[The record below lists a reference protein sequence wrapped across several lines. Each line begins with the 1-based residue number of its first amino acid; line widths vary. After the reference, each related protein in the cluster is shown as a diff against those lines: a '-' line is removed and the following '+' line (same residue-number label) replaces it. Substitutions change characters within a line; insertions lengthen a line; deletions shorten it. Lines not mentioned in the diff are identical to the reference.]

1 MKKLLFVVIIFLS
14 SLNVFSQS
22 DSVMLRKIFN
32 EIMINGKG
40 YDQLNY
46 LCKNIGHRLSGSPQA
61 ERAVQWAKA
70 EMENAG
76 FDNVWLQEV
85 MVPHWIRGQK
95 EYGEIVGVGQ
105 VDILALGGSV
115 ATSKNGLIANVIEV
129 RDFDELKQLGAE
141 NVNGKIIF
149 YNHVFPQNVVN
160 SFEGYGDAGP
170 YRWYG
175 PAEASK
181 LGAVATITRSVSSA
195 YDDFPH
201 TGTTGFRDEAQ
212 PIPCVAISTMDAD
225 VLSDALEKNLDTKV
239 KLVLHC
245 EMLDEVKSYN
255 VIGEITGSEFPN
267 EIIVVGGHLD
277 SWDVGEGAHDDGAG
291 CVQSM
296 EVIRALKAL
305 NIRPKRT
312 IRCVLF
318 MNEENGVRG
327 GNKYGEYAKSHA
339 TEKHVAAIESDAG
352 GFSPRGFSIEASSAV
367 IRKIADAKNIFLPY
381 GLYTFP
387 EGHSGTDIEPLKDA
401 GTALFGL
408 VPDSQRYMD
417 LHHTANDTF
426 DKINKRELHSGAA
439 AMAMFAWWLSENGL

>member
-1 MKKLLFVVIIFLS
+1 
-14 SLNVFSQS
+14 
-22 DSVMLRKIFN
+22 
-32 EIMINGKG
+32 
-40 YDQLNY
+40 
-46 LCKNIGHRLSGSPQA
+46 
-61 ERAVQWAKA
+61 
-70 EMENAG
+70 
-76 FDNVWLQEV
+76 
-85 MVPHWIRGQK
+85 
-95 EYGEIVGVGQ
+95 
-105 VDILALGGSV
+105 
-115 ATSKNGLIANVIEV
+115 
-129 RDFDELKQLGAE
+129 
-141 NVNGKIIF
+141 
-149 YNHVFPQNVVN
+149 
-160 SFEGYGDAGP
+160 
-170 YRWYG
+170 
-175 PAEASK
+175 
-181 LGAVATITRSVSSA
+181 
-195 YDDFPH
+195 
-201 TGTTGFRDEAQ
+201 
-212 PIPCVAISTMDAD
+212 MDAD